1 MNNPQCQSCFQY
13 IAIVT
18 CKECKLSICFKCDE
32 RLHQDKNDNHYRTTI
47 SFQPRQI
54 LQSDNDEKLI
64 EMIKLKKKEL
74 QELKDKES
82 QLTKHYQDRMIQ
94 AKNKYEQQISALENR
109 LQKAQKQ
116 MNEVSLEN
124 GELDVD
130 TLQNELENLEK
141 SLKSEIKLVE
151 EEQRK
156 LDEKTQKIDA
166 LLNRVKKATDI
177 EQQQIIK
184 MNEVVQIFKACSEQ
198 LQKEKDLLMLDNE
211 KLIAEVEIFAKFFDE
226 NGPLMEE
233 LNAQKNNEQ
242 Q

>member
-1 MNNPQCQSCFQY
+1 MNNPQCQSCIQY

-18 CKECKLSICFKCDE
+18 CRECTISLCFKCDE
-32 RLHQDKNDNHYRTTI
+32 RLHQEKNDNHYRTTI
-47 SFQPRQI
+47 SFQPRSTSQ
-54 LQSDNDEKLI
+54 NADEKLI
-64 EMIKLKKKEL
+64 EMIQLKKKEL
-74 QELKDKES
+74 QELKEKES

-109 LQKAQKQ
+109 LQKAQKL
-116 MNEVSLEN
+116 MNEVSQESV
-124 GELDVD
+124 ELDVD
-130 TLQNELENLEK
+130 NLQNELENLEK
-141 SLKSEIKLVE
+141 NLKSEIKLVE
-151 EEQRK
+151 EEQRM
-156 LDEKTQKIDA
+156 LDEKTQKVDA

-177 EQQQIIK
+177 EQQQIVK

-211 KLIAEVEIFAKFFDE
+211 KLITEVEIFAKFFDE